1 MTTLPYPLEIKEE
14 NSAYHVLMADK
25 KPLLTPKQNAAILP
39 CLQMAQRLQQ
49 EAKQWHNHKKP
60 DYQLWPRICYVL
72 DYLEGDSESQKNLN
86 DKITHYANHDLLCYR
101 VQHPPALVAR
111 EQQQWHSWLDW
122 AQEKHDIHLQ
132 TTDTIL
138 HITQD
143 DASLQKVNALVDCKN
158 IYCQAGLLELVE
170 ILGSVILALA
180 VIDGLEKSDD
190 THIDSIF
197 NASLLHENYQAE
209 KWGKTDAYQ
218 ADYDSKYQN
227 LTDAMQFYQLG
238 LL

>member
-1 MTTLPYPLEIKEE
+1 MTILPYPLEIMQ
-14 NSAYHVLMADK
+14 SDSVYHVRADDK
-25 KPLLTPKQNAAILP
+25 SLLTPKQHEAILP
-39 CLQMAQRLQQ
+39 CLQMAQQLQQ
-49 EAKQWHNHKKP
+49 EAKKWHNHKQP

-72 DYLEGDSESQKNLN
+72 DYLANDSESQKKLN
-86 DKITHYANHDLLCYR
+86 DKITDYANHDLLCYR
-101 VQHPPALVAR
+101 VQHPPALVER
-111 EQQQWHSWLDW
+111 EQKQWQKWLDW
-122 AQEKHDIHLQ
+122 AQETHDIHLQ
-132 TTDTIL
+132 TTDAIL
-138 HITQD
+138 HISQK
-143 DASLQKVNALVDCKN
+143 AESLQKVSALVDSKN
-158 IYCQAGLLELVE
+158 IYCQAGLLELIE

-180 VIDGLEKSDD
+180 MIDGLEKSDD

-227 LTDAMQFYQLG
+227 LTYAMQFYRLS